1 MISHLVSFSFVYT
14 AQTAVCMTKYNLCP
28 NSVSFI
34 MSMEKVTTNVKRTVF
49 LSILMQF
56 TSYLLESKND
66 DFVESVD
73 EQSNFTI
80 VTVVSKHC
88 K

>member
-1 MISHLVSFSFVYT
+1 
-14 AQTAVCMTKYNLCP
+14 
-28 NSVSFI
+28 

-73 EQSNFTI
+73 EPSNFTI
-80 VTVVSKHC
+80 VTVVSKHHR
-88 K
+88 